1 MADLFPDIRLF
12 DELEFLRFSDEQFAS
27 EVILPEDSDTQQT
40 PLFSAATRKSTM
52 SQSDFI
58 NSPSSSPRTLTE
70 LKSVVASCTVG
81 IYRSPEPEANDV
93 RFEPVAD
100 KEKTLNEMV
109 AASSDRDAL
118 GRAISWSYDSAEEAD
133 VTSPVSFSAI
143 SERSAEEAGME
154 LIQSSEVSQTETAS
168 PMEDA
173 PMVKHPKER
182 KLKVL
187 RKPAST
193 QSPVHTYSKL
203 DAALC
208 KRKLSVTDE
217 SSGIA
222 RFKTTRKTKKYMQ
235 KPYTDPNLERTRLN
249 AINAKKNRDR
259 KKQEMMML
267 SEKCNNLSQEN
278 RELDRSK
285 RSLEARLHAA
295 EEEIAFLRRALL
307 DQVGHAR
314 PALGDALKSLGGGD
328 SAPAG

>member
-1 MADLFPDIRLF
+1 
-12 DELEFLRFSDEQFAS
+12 
-27 EVILPEDSDTQQT
+27 
-40 PLFSAATRKSTM
+40 
-52 SQSDFI
+52 
-58 NSPSSSPRTLTE
+58 
-70 LKSVVASCTVG
+70 
-81 IYRSPEPEANDV
+81 
-93 RFEPVAD
+93 
-100 KEKTLNEMV
+100 
-109 AASSDRDAL
+109 
-118 GRAISWSYDSAEEAD
+118 
-133 VTSPVSFSAI
+133 
-143 SERSAEEAGME
+143 ME

-173 PMVKHPKER
+173 PMVKRAKER

-208 KRKLSVTDE
+208 KRKLSVTDGSS
-217 SSGIA
+217 SSGIG

-259 KKQEMMML
+259 KKQEMLML
-267 SEKCNNLSQEN
+267 TEKCNNLSQEN

-307 DQVGHAR
+307 GQVGHAR